1 MKKVLFTVALMF
13 GAMTASA
20 QLSVVKEAKGMI
32 KKDPAA
38 AAQTIEA
45 ALTNP
50 ETANDPN
57 TWQVA
62 GDIQKAIYE
71 AEYEPYYL
79 ANQGLPTN
87 KTADKP
93 TMFNSLI
100 KMFEYYMKCDEV
112 EQAGIANGT
121 IKKAKLRK
129 KNANTLISHRNTL
142 FEGGANAYEQADYA
156 TAIKFFGMFADVAS
170 NAMFE
175 EKAAELQADE
185 STSLAATYAAMS
197 AYFSEPRNK
206 EAILKYGPIGKN
218 HKAEGY
224 RALQFMAD
232 VYGDKEN
239 GDINKKVETLKEG
252 IVKYPEQEYFMQEM
266 ANHHLE
272 KGTLDE
278 GLAILNNVL
287 TTTEKPYYM
296 YLKGVFEYEKKD
308 YNAANATFDKLI
320 ALNSDFSSEAYAMK
334 GNIYF
339 YPALKIVEENS
350 ALAMED
356 PKYNANEA
364 KIKEAYEL
372 AQPFYEKAKELEPD
386 NKTIWGQQLLSIY
399 WALNKAEYEALEK
412 ELGY

>member
-20 QLSVVKEAKGMI
+20 QLSVVKEAKGMM

-38 AAQTIEA
+38 AAQAIGA

-62 GDIQKAIYE
+62 GDIQKVIYD

-79 ANQGLPTN
+79 AKQGLP
-87 KTADKP
+87 A
-93 TMFNSLI
+93 
-100 KMFEYYMKCDEV
+100 
-112 EQAGIANGT
+112 
-121 IKKAKLRK
+121 K
-129 KNANTLISHRNTL
+129 KNANTLLAHRNIL
-142 FEGGANAYEQADYA
+142 FEGGADAYEQTDYPA
-156 TAIKFFGMFADVAS
+156 AIKFFGMFADVAFS
-170 NAMFE
+170 PIFE
-175 EKAAELQADE
+175 EKGAELQADE
-185 STSLAATYAAMS
+185 STSLAATYAAMG
-197 AYFSEPRNK
+197 AYFSEPRNV

-224 RALQFMAD
+224 RALQFMVD

-239 GDINKKVETLKEG
+239 GDINKKIETLKEG
-252 IVKYPEQEYFMQEM
+252 IEKYPEQEYFVQET
-266 ANHHLE
+266 ANAYLE
-272 KGTLDE
+272 NGKLDE
-278 GLAILNNVL
+278 GLEIINNVINIV
-287 TTTEKPYYM
+287 EKPYYI

-308 YNAANATFDKLI
+308 YNSANATFDKLI
-320 ALNSDFSSEAYAMK
+320 ALGGDFTAEAYAMK

-339 YPALKIVEENS
+339 YPAQKIVEENS
-350 ALAMED
+350 TLALED
-356 PKYNANEA
+356 PKYNTNEA

-372 AQPFYEKAKELEPD
+372 SQPFYEKARELEPD
-386 NKTIWGQQLLSIY
+386 NTTIWGQQLLRVY
-399 WALNKAEYEALEK
+399 YKLNNPKYQDLEK

>member
-62 GDIQKAIYE
+62 GDIQKAIFE
-71 AEYEPYYL
+71 PEYEPYYL
-79 ANQGLPTN
+79 ASQGLPTN
-87 KTADKP
+87 KTTDKT
-93 TMFNSLI
+93 TMFNSLM
-100 KMFEYYMKCDEV
+100 KMFEYYIKCDEV

-142 FEGGANAYEQADYA
+142 LNGGEYAYEQTDYQ
-156 TAIKFFGMFADVAS
+156 TAIKFFGMFVDIAF
-170 NAMFE
+170 NPMFE
-175 EKAAELQADE
+175 EKAAELQAE
-185 STSLAATYAAMS
+185 ELTSIAATNAALAAYL
-197 AYFSEPRNK
+197 SEPRNN
-206 EAILKYGPIGKN
+206 EAILKYGQIGKN
-218 HKAEGY
+218 HKTEGAK
-224 RALQFMAD
+224 ALRFMAE

-252 IVKYPEQEYFMQEM
+252 IEKYPEEDFFMQEM
-266 ANHHLE
+266 ANYHLE

-278 GLAILNNVL
+278 GLAIINNVL
-287 TTTEKPYYM
+287 TTTEKPYYI

-308 YNAANATFDKLI
+308 YNASNATFDKLI

-339 YPALKIVEENS
+339 YPALKIVEEN
-350 ALAMED
+350 ATLAMED

>member
-142 FEGGANAYEQADYA
+142 FEGGANAY
-156 TAIKFFGMFADVAS
+156 
-170 NAMFE
+170 
-175 EKAAELQADE
+175 
-185 STSLAATYAAMS
+185 
-197 AYFSEPRNK
+197 
-206 EAILKYGPIGKN
+206 
-218 HKAEGY
+218 
-224 RALQFMAD
+224 
-232 VYGDKEN
+232 
-239 GDINKKVETLKEG
+239 
-252 IVKYPEQEYFMQEM
+252 
-266 ANHHLE
+266 
-272 KGTLDE
+272 
-278 GLAILNNVL
+278 
-287 TTTEKPYYM
+287 
-296 YLKGVFEYEKKD
+296 
-308 YNAANATFDKLI
+308 
-320 ALNSDFSSEAYAMK
+320 
-334 GNIYF
+334 
-339 YPALKIVEENS
+339 
-350 ALAMED
+350 
-356 PKYNANEA
+356 
-364 KIKEAYEL
+364 
-372 AQPFYEKAKELEPD
+372 
-386 NKTIWGQQLLSIY
+386 
-399 WALNKAEYEALEK
+399 
-412 ELGY
+412 

>member
-1 MKKVLFTVALMF
+1 
-13 GAMTASA
+13 
-20 QLSVVKEAKGMI
+20 
-32 KKDPAA
+32 
-38 AAQTIEA
+38 
-45 ALTNP
+45 
-50 ETANDPN
+50 
-57 TWQVA
+57 
-62 GDIQKAIYE
+62 
-71 AEYEPYYL
+71 
-79 ANQGLPTN
+79 
-87 KTADKP
+87 
-93 TMFNSLI
+93 
-100 KMFEYYMKCDEV
+100 
-112 EQAGIANGT
+112 
-121 IKKAKLRK
+121 
-129 KNANTLISHRNTL
+129 
-142 FEGGANAYEQADYA
+142 
-156 TAIKFFGMFADVAS
+156 
-170 NAMFE
+170 
-175 EKAAELQADE
+175 
-185 STSLAATYAAMS
+185 
-197 AYFSEPRNK
+197 
-206 EAILKYGPIGKN
+206 
-218 HKAEGY
+218 
-224 RALQFMAD
+224 

-252 IVKYPEQEYFMQEM
+252 IEKYPEQEYFMQEM